1 MKKTKKKSRSTSDPN
16 RTTAIID
23 FLSLG
28 FKDYLA
34 ARVLLNSGL
43 PLQGAVLA
51 STAIEKHVKAL
62 LAIRGETS
70 TGHLQ
75 KAHFNS
81 LKNFLPHVY
90 AKLSPSFLEF
100 LQKVYILRYTDQL
113 NPGFNLNVY
122 AVMTLAELDF
132 TIAEIRSSFRLHRD
146 GSPVKTNYEAALESS
161 DERLIKNNHILQGI
175 PKSEFLKQPDKVYAV
190 RMRPVEGILE
200 AEFTTYESR
209 SDGNFLTVALRPVTP
224 EELAQQSEK
233 KHV

>member
-16 RTTAIID
+16 RTAAIID

-51 STAIEKHVKAL
+51 STAVEKHLKAL

-70 TGHLQ
+70 TRHLQ

-90 AKLSPSFLEF
+90 VKLNHSFFDF
-100 LQKVYILRYTDQL
+100 LQMVYTLRYTDKL
-113 NPGFNLNVY
+113 KPGFNLNVY
-122 AVMTLAELDF
+122 ALMTLAELDY
-132 TIAEIRSSFRLHRD
+132 TISEIKGSILLRQGD
-146 GSPVKTNYEAALESS
+146 GSTVKTNHELALENG
-161 DERLIKNNHILQGI
+161 DIRLTTNNHIIAGI
-175 PKSEFLKQPDKVYAV
+175 TKTEFLKQPDKVYAI

-200 AEFTTYESR
+200 AEFTTHESR

-224 EELAQQSEK
+224 EELAQQEN
-233 KHV
+233 